1 MRYWIRKLLDRLR
14 PLSSGLTPEN
24 AARTAY
30 FRFAIVW
37 IIVLAIGPELIV
49 LLDLAALVSL
59 YEILGGA
66 LFVAAY
72 VSGAKLLALDLFMAV
87 RNVLRPLAPLFQV
100 GSTMLR
106 IERVRVFVY
115 VSATTAW
122 SLAFVV
128 GF

>member
-1 MRYWIRKLLDRLR
+1 MRYWLRKLRDCLW
-14 PLSSGLTPEN
+14 PSGVGHTTGKVS
-24 AARTAY
+24 RTAY
-30 FRFAIVW
+30 YRFAVLLL
-37 IIVLAIGPELIV
+37 IVLAIGPELVI

-66 LFVAAY
+66 LFVTAY
-72 VSGAKLLALDLFMAV
+72 ASGAKLLVVEFV
-87 RNVLRPLAPLFQV
+87 RAIWNMFLPLAPLFLV
-100 GSTMLR
+100 RPSLPR
-106 IERVRVFVY
+106 LEKLRVFAY